1 MNFTLRAART
11 LSGVVR
17 PPGDKSISHR
27 YAILAALASGRS
39 RLEHYSGGADCHSTL
54 ACLRALGVPITVAG
68 ETVEIDGVGLR
79 GLTAPNQALDAGNS
93 GSTIRMLSGVL
104 AAQSFPST
112 ITGDASLCRRPM
124 RRVIEPLTQMGAHIT
139 ASGEAPN
146 GGRPPLVFSPVPG
159 LQAISYRL
167 PVPSAQVKSAVLL
180 AGLYAT
186 GETVVE
192 ESLRSRDHTELALQN
207 FGVPIHRQRGRITVQ
222 GPVTALAAQ
231 NFNIPG
237 DASSAAFFLCAGAL
251 FPDADLELH
260 DVLLNPTRAT
270 LLDVLRRMGAHVD
283 VLAVEDRG
291 GELVGTLRVHGPRQ
305 GTDGHQVFLGLGA
318 RPASAGAP
326 ETLQGTTIAG
336 AETVSLI
343 DEIPVL
349 AVLATATQGGIE
361 FRDAGEL
368 RVKESDR
375 IASIA
380 RNLRA
385 MGATCEERPDGLFVP
400 GPQALHGAVI
410 ETFDDHRIAMAF
422 TIAGL
427 LASGETEIQN
437 ADCAAISFP
446 DFYRIVE
453 QIAR

>member
-11 LSGVVR
+11 LAGVVR

-27 YAILAALASGRS
+27 YAILAALAAGHS
-39 RLEHYSGGADCHSTL
+39 RLEHFSSGADCHSTL
-54 ACLRALGVPITVAG
+54 GCLRALGVPITIAG
-68 ETVEIDGVGLR
+68 ETVEIEGVGLR
-79 GLTAPNQALDAGNS
+79 GLTAPTQALDAGNS

-104 AAQSFPST
+104 AAQPFPTT
-112 ITGDASLCRRPM
+112 ISGDASLCRRPM
-124 RRVIEPLTQMGAHIT
+124 RRVIEPLTQMGARIT
-139 ASGEAPN
+139 ASGEGGN
-146 GGRPPLVFSPVPG
+146 GGRPPLQFSPVAG
-159 LQAISYRL
+159 LRAIHYQL

-180 AGLYAT
+180 AGLYAD

-192 ESLRSRDHTELALQN
+192 ETLRSRDHTELALQHC
-207 FGVPIHRQRGRITVQ
+207 GVPLQRQRGRISLQ
-222 GPVTALAAQ
+222 GPVAALQ
-231 NFNIPG
+231 PRDCDIPG

-260 DVLLNPTRAT
+260 DVLMNPTRAT

-283 VLAVEDRG
+283 VLGVEDRG
-291 GELVGTLRVHGPRQ
+291 GELVGTLRVHGPRPA
-305 GTDGHQVFLGLGA
+305 TDGHQVFLGLGA
-318 RPASAGAP
+318 RPVSAGAP
-326 ETLQGTTIAG
+326 TRLQGTTIAG

-400 GPQALHGAVI
+400 GPQQLHGAVI

-422 TIAGL
+422 TVAGL
-427 LASGETEIQN
+427 IATGETVIQN

-446 DFYRIVE
+446 EFYRVVE
-453 QIAR
+453 RIAG